1 MIASGTLVHTA
12 RYVPAVWRKWLR
24 CWKGRG
30 RGHIGEESRAHSC
43 GTHGHSN
50 KSETEGERSQKRD
63 RVRTSDVY
71 EKSGYQGPVL
81 SENKCLKKF
90 GMVD

>member
-1 MIASGTLVHTA
+1 MEWQAERDRGRKREKARVIAGGTLVHTA

-24 CWKGRG
+24 CRTGRG

-50 KSETEGERSQKRD
+50 RD
-63 RVRTSDVY
+63 RRTEMTKEGQSKN
-71 EKSGYQGPVL
+71 E
-81 SENKCLKKF
+81 
-90 GMVD
+90 

>member
-1 MIASGTLVHTA
+1 MDKAHTSQHKNGVAGREREKKRERAIAGGTLVHTA

-24 CWKGRG
+24 CWTGRG

-50 KSETEGERSQKRD
+50 RVRQEERDQKRG
-63 RVRTSDVY
+63 T
-71 EKSGYQGPVL
+71 E
-81 SENKCLKKF
+81 
-90 GMVD
+90 

>member
-1 MIASGTLVHTA
+1 MWTLKELEWTKHTQANIKMEWLAEREKKERAIAGGTLVHTA

-24 CWKGRG
+24 CWTGRG

-50 KSETEGERSQKRD
+50 RVRQEERDQKRG
-63 RVRTSDVY
+63 T
-71 EKSGYQGPVL
+71 E
-81 SENKCLKKF
+81 
-90 GMVD
+90 